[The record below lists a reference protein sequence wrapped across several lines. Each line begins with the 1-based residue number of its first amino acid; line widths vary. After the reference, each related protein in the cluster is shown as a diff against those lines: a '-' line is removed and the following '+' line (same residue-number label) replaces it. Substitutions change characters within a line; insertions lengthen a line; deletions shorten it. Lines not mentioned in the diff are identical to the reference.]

1 MVPTTHL
8 LAFTITALVLIAI
21 PGPSVLFTV
30 SRAIALGR
38 VAGVATVAGN
48 TVGAFTQ
55 VVAVA
60 FGLGPLV
67 ERSVALFTVLKLAGA
82 AYLVYLGVQAIRHRR
97 SLAEALG
104 AEVERK
110 TAVRLVIDG
119 FTVGVTNPKVIV
131 FFAAMLPQFVDRHAG
146 DVPMQIIMLGAIFAG
161 IALISDSAWAL
172 AAGTARAWLASSP
185 RRLALI
191 GGAGGL
197 AMIGIGTRLALA
209 GRPTKPPTGRTTP
222 RSDRRPSGA
231 GRGLGVDAA
240 VGAGEGLAGAAP
252 AKLDELGRDRDR
264 GLLRGP
270 RAQVKPDR
278 RAQPGRARPR
288 SGRWRAAVRADR
300 CASGASPSRR
310 HSPPGCAAP
319 PRAPARRTSGRG

>member
-1 MVPTTHL
+1 MVSTTHL
-8 LAFTITALVLIAI
+8 LAFTITALVLIVI

-82 AYLVYLGVQAIRHRR
+82 CYLAYLGVQAIRHRNAL
-97 SLAEALG
+97 SEALG

-110 TAVRLVIDG
+110 TIARLVIDG

-131 FFAAMLPQFVDRHAG
+131 FFAAMLPQFVDRQAG
-146 DVPMQIIMLGAIFAG
+146 HVPVQIIALGAIFAG

-172 AAGTARAWLASSP
+172 VAGTARAWLARSQ
-185 RRLALI
+185 RRLAFL

-197 AMIGIGTRLALA
+197 TMIAIGTRLAF
-209 GRPTKPPTGRTTP
+209 TGRQ
-222 RSDRRPSGA
+222 D
-231 GRGLGVDAA
+231 
-240 VGAGEGLAGAAP
+240 
-252 AKLDELGRDRDR
+252 
-264 GLLRGP
+264 
-270 RAQVKPDR
+270 
-278 RAQPGRARPR
+278 
-288 SGRWRAAVRADR
+288 
-300 CASGASPSRR
+300 
-310 HSPPGCAAP
+310 
-319 PRAPARRTSGRG
+319 

>member
-1 MVPTTHL
+1 MLPTTHL

-48 TVGAFTQ
+48 TTGAFTQ
-55 VVAVA
+55 VVLVA

-82 AYLVYLGVQAIRHRR
+82 GYLVFLGVQAIRHRH

-110 TAVRLVIDG
+110 TAARLVIDG

-131 FFAAMLPQFVDRHAG
+131 FFAAILPQFVDRQAG
-146 DVPMQIIMLGAIFAG
+146 NVPLQIVLLGAIFAG
-161 IALISDSAWAL
+161 VALLSDSAWAL

-185 RRLALI
+185 RRLALL
-191 GGAGGL
+191 GGTGGL
-197 AMIGIGTRLALA
+197 AMIAIGTRLAF
-209 GRPTKPPTGRTTP
+209 TGRQ
-222 RSDRRPSGA
+222 D
-231 GRGLGVDAA
+231 
-240 VGAGEGLAGAAP
+240 
-252 AKLDELGRDRDR
+252 
-264 GLLRGP
+264 
-270 RAQVKPDR
+270 
-278 RAQPGRARPR
+278 
-288 SGRWRAAVRADR
+288 
-300 CASGASPSRR
+300 
-310 HSPPGCAAP
+310 
-319 PRAPARRTSGRG
+319 

>member
-1 MVPTTHL
+1 MVPTAHL

-30 SRAIALGR
+30 SRAISLGR

-55 VVAVA
+55 VLAVA

-110 TAVRLVIDG
+110 TAARLVLDG

-131 FFAAMLPQFVDRHAG
+131 FFAAMLPQFVDRQAG
-146 DVPMQIIMLGAIFAG
+146 DVPVQIIILGAIFAG
-161 IALISDSAWAL
+161 IALISDSTWAL
-172 AAGTARAWLASSP
+172 AAGTARAWLSGSP
-185 RRLALI
+185 RRLALL

-197 AMIGIGTRLALA
+197 AMIGIGTRLAFT
-209 GRPTKPPTGRTTP
+209 GRP
-222 RSDRRPSGA
+222 D
-231 GRGLGVDAA
+231 
-240 VGAGEGLAGAAP
+240 
-252 AKLDELGRDRDR
+252 
-264 GLLRGP
+264 
-270 RAQVKPDR
+270 
-278 RAQPGRARPR
+278 
-288 SGRWRAAVRADR
+288 
-300 CASGASPSRR
+300 
-310 HSPPGCAAP
+310 
-319 PRAPARRTSGRG
+319 

>member
-8 LAFTITALVLIAI
+8 LAFTITAMVLIAI

-30 SRAIALGR
+30 SRAISLGR

-82 AYLVYLGVQAIRHRR
+82 CYLVYLGVQAIRHRR

-110 TAVRLVIDG
+110 TAARLVVDG

-131 FFAAMLPQFVDRHAG
+131 FFAAMLPQFVDRQAG
-146 DVPMQIIMLGAIFAG
+146 GVPMQIIMLGAIFAG

-197 AMIGIGTRLALA
+197 AMIGIGTRLAFA
-209 GRPTKPPTGRTTP
+209 GRP
-222 RSDRRPSGA
+222 D
-231 GRGLGVDAA
+231 
-240 VGAGEGLAGAAP
+240 
-252 AKLDELGRDRDR
+252 
-264 GLLRGP
+264 
-270 RAQVKPDR
+270 
-278 RAQPGRARPR
+278 
-288 SGRWRAAVRADR
+288 
-300 CASGASPSRR
+300 
-310 HSPPGCAAP
+310 
-319 PRAPARRTSGRG
+319 